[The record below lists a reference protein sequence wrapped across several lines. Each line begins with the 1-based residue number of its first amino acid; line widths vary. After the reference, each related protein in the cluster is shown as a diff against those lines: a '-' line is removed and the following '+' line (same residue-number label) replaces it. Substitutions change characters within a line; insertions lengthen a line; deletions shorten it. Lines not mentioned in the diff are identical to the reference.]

1 MTPEEFKGKLSI
13 DSNNVAAKVQMH
25 VHSHTCTK
33 YQRKDMKA
41 RLQTQLRE
49 NEQRSL
55 AANICDGSGSG
66 TVRHETYGP
75 LRGCQGVNG

>member
-1 MTPEEFKGKLSI
+1 MPENMTPEEFKDALAI

-41 RLQTQLRE
+41 RLEAELGQNKLVTSSSDVEPNL
-49 NEQRSL
+49 S
-55 AANICDGSGSG
+55 
-66 TVRHETYGP
+66 V
-75 LRGCQGVNG
+75 